1 MSNPSSSGLGSSSSS
16 TQFGIGLANTAQ
28 SDVAS
33 HLPLPSLPIFC
44 GAAQPGELKLFD
56 EVAEGSSSS
65 SSGNRSLNRAEI
77 LSQSRRIAK
86 MLEETDVSYL

>member
-1 MSNPSSSGLGSSSSS
+1 MSNPTSSSGLGSTSSL

-56 EVAEGSSSS
+56 EVAEGS
-65 SSGNRSLNRAEI
+65 GYRSLNRAEI

>member
-56 EVAEGSSSS
+56 EVAEGSSS
-65 SSGNRSLNRAEI
+65 GNRSLNRAEI